1 MTTTSCR
8 KMGIAALLA
17 TITVS
22 AQANLVGRDLDGNLA
37 NGAEAYYD
45 TVLGVTWLRDANY
58 VVTSGYAADGALTW
72 GAANAWVSGLNAYG
86 VTGWRLPKVQP
97 INGTSFQ
104 YFDSSNQ
111 FAGTRD
117 ESFNITS
124 ARSELAYMFHVNLGN
139 LSSYDTGGNAR
150 PGISGADWGLVNS
163 GPFIHV
169 GNDVYWTGVEY
180 EPSTNKG
187 WGFQTY
193 SGFQTSFPKLYPLLA
208 WAVHDGDIG
217 VAVVPEPA
225 SVVLMLLGLSIV
237 PACARRQMRN
247 RDERIGA

>member
-1 MTTTSCR
+1 MATTACR
-8 KMGIAALLA
+8 KLVIAAMLGA
-17 TITVS
+17 IGVT
-22 AQANLVGRDLDGNLA
+22 AQAELSGRDLDGNLA

-72 GAANAWVSGLNAYG
+72 NAANAWVSGLNAYG

-104 YFDSSNQ
+104 YFDSANQ

-139 LSSYDTGGNAR
+139 LSQYDTGGSAR
-150 PGISGADWGLVNS
+150 PGLSGTDWGLVNR
-163 GPFIHV
+163 GPFIHLV
-169 GNDVYWTGVEY
+169 NDVYWTGVEY
-180 EPSTNKG
+180 EPNMG
-187 WGFQTY
+187 EAWGFHVY
-193 SGFQTSFPKLYPLLA
+193 AGFQTSFPKGYGLLA

-217 VAVVPEPA
+217 VTVVPEPA
-225 SVVLMLLGLSIV
+225 SAILLLLGISVLL
-237 PACARRQMRN
+237 PCARQQMRS
-247 RDERIGA
+247 RCKQRIR